1 MLFQDLPICLWPN
14 DNQPEMYSSIL
25 LGFGSK
31 IITEPLG
38 SISLR
43 VNNECVAQLL
53 HGVSAFLACRL
64 IALDKCPG
72 VRPIGIGET
81 ARRIVAKSVLSITR
95 GDIQDAAGSV
105 QLCTGQ
111 IAGVEAAVHAV
122 RECFE
127 EDDVEAA
134 LLVDASNAFN
144 SLNRDAA
151 LHNIRFLCPFI
162 ATILINTYR
171 APTDLYFI
179 DGEVIMSQEGT
190 TQGDPL
196 AMPMYAVATLP
207 LIRKLP
213 RSVRQTW
220 YADDATALGAITN
233 LRTWWDDL
241 VTSGPGYGY
250 FPNASK
256 TRLVTKTDFHSEAT
270 VIFGDTNVN
279 ITSVGRPHLGAPLG
293 TKLFAEQFVLDKV
306 TDWSNQVKL
315 LSVIAT
321 TQPHAAFA
329 AFIHGM
335 SSRWTFLARTVPNIG
350 YLFKQLED
358 TIRTAFIPTITGQ
371 LPTNDTNRGLFGLPP
386 RLGGLGLLNPVLQSD
401 SEFSASLMVTKPL
414 KELILRQEFEYPYE
428 ALADQITAK
437 ADVRQLR
444 SHQASQAAST
454 IKETLSPP
462 LLRALDL
469 AQEKGASNWLT
480 SLPIE
485 EYGFCL
491 HKGAF
496 TDALALRYGGVPS
509 RTPVN
514 CVCGTSFSVEHVLSC
529 SRGGFPSIRHNEI
542 RDLTA
547 DLLTN
552 VCKDVRVEPDL
563 MPVTNESLSH
573 ASANSTNGA
582 RLDIAANGLWGGRFE
597 RSYMDVRVL
606 TLSPLQTRT
615 VLQPAT
621 RSTKTK
627 RNVPTNNG

>member
-1 MLFQDLPICLWPN
+1 MCPCPCNSCPPNHKML
-14 DNQPEMYSSIL
+14 
-25 LGFGSK
+25 
-31 IITEPLG
+31 EP
-38 SISLR
+38 SL
-43 VNNECVAQLL
+43 
-53 HGVSAFLACRL
+53 
-64 IALDKCPG
+64 
-72 VRPIGIGET
+72 
-81 ARRIVAKSVLSITR
+81 
-95 GDIQDAAGSV
+95 
-105 QLCTGQ
+105 
-111 IAGVEAAVHAV
+111 
-122 RECFE
+122 
-127 EDDVEAA
+127 
-134 LLVDASNAFN
+134 
-144 SLNRDAA
+144 
-151 LHNIRFLCPFI
+151 
-162 ATILINTYR
+162 
-171 APTDLYFI
+171 
-179 DGEVIMSQEGT
+179 
-190 TQGDPL
+190 
-196 AMPMYAVATLP
+196 
-207 LIRKLP
+207 
-213 RSVRQTW
+213 
-220 YADDATALGAITN
+220 
-233 LRTWWDDL
+233 
-241 VTSGPGYGY
+241 
-250 FPNASK
+250 
-256 TRLVTKTDFHSEAT
+256 
-270 VIFGDTNVN
+270 
-279 ITSVGRPHLGAPLG
+279 
-293 TKLFAEQFVLDKV
+293 
-306 TDWSNQVKL
+306 
-315 LSVIAT
+315 
-321 TQPHAAFA
+321 
-329 AFIHGM
+329 
-335 SSRWTFLARTVPNIG
+335 
-350 YLFKQLED
+350 
-358 TIRTAFIPTITGQ
+358 
-371 LPTNDTNRGLFGLPP
+371 
-386 RLGGLGLLNPVLQSD
+386 
-401 SEFSASLMVTKPL
+401 
-414 KELILRQEFEYPYE
+414 
-428 ALADQITAK
+428 AK

-496 TDALALRYGGVPS
+496 TDALALRYGWVPS

-582 RLDIAANGLWGGRFE
+582 RLDIAANGLWGGLFE